1 MLISIGDY
9 DLNIANKAINLI
21 AKNAYK
27 FPRPNEMNPVRVII
41 PGSATQRE
49 VKEPAIPFDYSITFI
64 YEKCMRFL
72 LERLEVEMIK
82 DPNHRVYELKRTV
95 SLYPW
100 SFVSILH
107 TRPEGEGV
115 TLDQLRKEVLP
126 NKSLW
131 AKFYYLEIPEVT
143 INYRD
148 KSSKRN

>member
-1 MLISIGDY
+1 MLISVGDY
-9 DLNIANKAINLI
+9 DLQIADPAINLL

-27 FPRPNEMNPVRVII
+27 FPRPAEMNPVRVIV

-49 VKEPAIPFDYSITFI
+49 VKEPAIPFDFTIRFI

-72 LERLEVEMIK
+72 LERLEVEMIQE
-82 DPNHRVYELKRTV
+82 PNKKAYEIKRTI

-100 SFVSILH
+100 TFITILH

-115 TLDQLRKEVLP
+115 TLEQLRKEVLP
-126 NKSLW
+126 KKSLW
-131 AKFYYLEIPEVT
+131 SRFYYLEITEVT

-148 KSSKRN
+148 KSGRKN